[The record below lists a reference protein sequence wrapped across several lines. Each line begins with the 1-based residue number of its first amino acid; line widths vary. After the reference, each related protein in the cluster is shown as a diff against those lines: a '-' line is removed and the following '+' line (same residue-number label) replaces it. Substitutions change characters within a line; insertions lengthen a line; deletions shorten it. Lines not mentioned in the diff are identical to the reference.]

1 MEMVLTELC
10 TYLNNWFARD
20 QKRVYGDI
28 AIEDGGITNDD
39 FLEEI
44 QTNQYFRIVG
54 SVFNDGVYKY
64 DDTLE
69 LIDEEF
75 DGAIWLMAIPKEVLK
90 IADDIAKWQAQYEA
104 IDSPNMSP
112 YNSESFGGY
121 SYSKASG
128 TGSNGAS
135 GNSWQGVFGSKLS
148 NWRKKK

>member
-1 MEMVLTELC
+1 MEIVITELC
-10 TYLNNWFARD
+10 TYLNNWFTRG
-20 QKRVYGDI
+20 QKRMYGDI
-28 AIEDGGITNDD
+28 TVLDGSITNTD

-44 QTNQYFRIVG
+44 QENQYFRIVG

-64 DDTLE
+64 DNTLE
-69 LIDEEF
+69 LTDEVF

-90 IADDIAKWQAQYEA
+90 IADDISKWQAQYEA

-112 YNSESFGGY
+112 YNSESFSGY

-135 GNSWQGVFGSKLS
+135 NNTWQGVFGGKLS